1 MTWVQ
6 IARDFFE
13 RLHRQFSCSYL
24 LVPSWIICLLLLGS
38 TKFHKATQSSDFSQA
53 IWEENLAHK
62 RSIFQAIKL
71 ENDGRAMNG
80 LGVRE
85 LCCLF
90 CCPPWPSKIAAKLAF
105 LPPEPTYT
113 FVEENGAKQAVCLSD
128 RAEWQYSERE
138 KENMEVF
145 YTRTSR
151 QNRIACMFI
160 RFVPVTCSC
169 LPVWLKFLLNQMYT

>member
-1 MTWVQ
+1 MGQ
-6 IARDFFE
+6 DI
-13 RLHRQFSCSYL
+13 
-24 LVPSWIICLLLLGS
+24 S
-38 TKFHKATQSSDFSQA
+38 TSLTQHNQL
-53 IWEENLAHK
+53 EL
-62 RSIFQAIKL
+62 QTGIKL

-113 FVEENGAKQAVCLSD
+113 FVEEAGGKHTVCLSD
-128 RAEWQYSERE
+128 RAEWQYSDRE

-160 RFVPVTCSC
+160 RLNHFKAS
-169 LPVWLKFLLNQMYT
+169 FFQILLILSS

>member
-1 MTWVQ
+1 V
-6 IARDFFE
+6 ISVKPF
-13 RLHRQFSCSYL
+13 
-24 LVPSWIICLLLLGS
+24 G
-38 TKFHKATQSSDFSQA
+38 KK
-53 IWEENLAHK
+53 NLAHK
-62 RSIFQAIKL
+62 RSISQAIKL

-160 RFVPVTCSC
+160 RFVLCC
-169 LPVWLKFLLNQMYT
+169 LFLLILIPSDFHLCEPDVHPMLATQFCFPMEMQ

>member
-1 MTWVQ
+1 V
-6 IARDFFE
+6 ISVKPF
-13 RLHRQFSCSYL
+13 
-24 LVPSWIICLLLLGS
+24 G
-38 TKFHKATQSSDFSQA
+38 KK
-53 IWEENLAHK
+53 NLAHK
-62 RSIFQAIKL
+62 RSISQAIKL

-160 RFVPVTCSC
+160 RFVPCYLFPLVLIPSDFNLTFKIDVHPMLDTQFCSPMEMQ
-169 LPVWLKFLLNQMYT
+169 LIWAR

>member
-1 MTWVQ
+1 
-6 IARDFFE
+6 
-13 RLHRQFSCSYL
+13 
-24 LVPSWIICLLLLGS
+24 
-38 TKFHKATQSSDFSQA
+38 
-53 IWEENLAHK
+53 
-62 RSIFQAIKL
+62 
-71 ENDGRAMNG
+71 MNG

-113 FVEENGAKQAVCLSD
+113 FVEENGAKQVVCLSD

-138 KENMEVF
+138 KENLEVF

-160 RFVPVTCSC
+160 RYVTFTNVIVLILFNCHCFAGAHQMPVI
-169 LPVWLKFLLNQMYT
+169 LFYFLMEMQ

>member
-1 MTWVQ
+1 
-6 IARDFFE
+6 
-13 RLHRQFSCSYL
+13 
-24 LVPSWIICLLLLGS
+24 
-38 TKFHKATQSSDFSQA
+38 
-53 IWEENLAHK
+53 
-62 RSIFQAIKL
+62 
-71 ENDGRAMNG
+71 MNG

-113 FVEENGAKQAVCLSD
+113 FVEENGAKQAICLSD

-138 KENMEVF
+138 KENIEVF

-160 RFVPVTCSC
+160 RLVLYFPFLSVTNSTDITFNRCTPNARYTILFSHGNAVDLGQMSSFYLGLGTRINCNIFRCEREPSFFV
-169 LPVWLKFLLNQMYT
+169 L